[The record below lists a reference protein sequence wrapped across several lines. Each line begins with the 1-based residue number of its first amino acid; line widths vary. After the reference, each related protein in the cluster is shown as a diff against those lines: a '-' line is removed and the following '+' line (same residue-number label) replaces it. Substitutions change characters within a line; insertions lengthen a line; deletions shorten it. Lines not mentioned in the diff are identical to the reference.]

1 MDRTHRPNR
10 THRPDRI
17 HRRPTVARIAALAAV
32 VVLALAT
39 AAGAYTIYLKDGSK
53 IIAKEKYEI
62 RGSKAFITLPSG
74 TRTVLDASEIDVART
89 DKANGADYGTAMVL
103 EGGEVKEMTEIE
115 PAPRQKTLA
124 DLMAERPSGPR
135 NLPGVRRRNVG
146 DEGVAIPLTEAGYP
160 DLLSLPPRPF
170 EDLDIAAE
178 IKQIFHGQG
187 IDLVEVY
194 QGSVKGRPL
203 LNVTT
208 NSEASVFRSL
218 AVAASA
224 LLRLRERYSSRID
237 SLELVMTTPTR
248 ERAGQFEITPEMARQ
263 LISREVDVQTFY
275 LAHLQ
280 F

>member
-1 MDRTHRPNR
+1 MDRTPRLDRTPRRGRPS
-10 THRPDRI
+10 
-17 HRRPTVARIAALAAV
+17 VAWITALAAV
-32 VVLALAT
+32 VVLALAAT
-39 AAGAYTIYLKDGSK
+39 AGAYTIYLKDGST

-62 RGSKAFITLPSG
+62 RGAKAFITLPSG
-74 TRTVLDASEIDVART
+74 TRTVLDAAEIDVART
-89 DKANGADYGTAMVL
+89 DKANGSDYGTAMVL

-135 NLPGVRRRNVG
+135 DLPGVRRRHVG
-146 DEGVAIPLTEAGYP
+146 DDGVAIPQTEAGYP
-160 DLLSLPPRPF
+160 DLLTLPPRPF
-170 EDLDIAAE
+170 SDLDIAAE

-194 QGSVKGRPL
+194 QGSETGRPL

-237 SLELVMTTPTR
+237 TLELVMTTPTR

-280 F
+280 Y